1 MGPAASTYLMP
12 VAIISFGASGAL
24 LIGAGISLVGLVAT
38 FILAPETA
46 NRSLADISGGSAKKQ
61 PKTNGTTDE
70 TKVEGTLV

>member
-1 MGPAASTYLMP
+1 MP

-46 NRSLADISGGSAKKQ
+46 NRSLADISGGSTTNKT
-61 PKTNGTTDE
+61 KTNATTKE
-70 TKVEGTLV
+70 TKAEGTLV